1 MVVVRDA
8 VPADALAV
16 AETHVRSW
24 QVGYAG
30 WISQKYLDAL
40 RADERAGRYRFERM
54 DQVNGPYTLV
64 AVEQSI
70 VCGHVMIGRLRER
83 NSGDCGEIWSLYVDP
98 TRWGSGVGSALLAAA
113 CQSLGQAGYG
123 VAYIWVSSTNAGA
136 RRFYARAGWT
146 IEGCE
151 RTDFVG
157 GKYLSEIRYK
167 IDLTGDCTAMAFRGV
182 ATPLTQGSP
191 PA

>member
-1 MVVVRDA
+1 MEFVVEVRDA

-64 AVEQSI
+64 AVERSV
-70 VCGHVMIGRLRER
+70 VCGHVTIGRLREH

-98 TRWGSGVGSALLAAA
+98 ARWGSGVGSALLAAA
-113 CQSLGQAGYG
+113 CKALGQAGYG
-123 VAYIWVSSTNAGA
+123 VAYLWVSSTNAGA

-146 IEGCE
+146 IEGRE

-157 GKYLSEIRYK
+157 GKYLCEVRYK
-167 IDLTGDCTAMAFRGV
+167 FDLSGE
-182 ATPLTQGSP
+182 LTVSV
-191 PA
+191 